1 MDLEKAIEFILE
13 AQSKNDAQ
21 IAKLTRS
28 VDALR
33 DIVQTGVR
41 MLGNYQTKTDI
52 LIDALTQSQLRTEET
67 MRAFMDSQAETNS
80 LLDRKLPPAA

>member
-1 MDLEKAIEFILE
+1 MDMEQAVEFILE
-13 AQSKNDAQ
+13 AQAKNDAQ
-21 IAKLTRS
+21 IGKLTRS

-33 DIVQTGVR
+33 DIVKTGVR

-67 MRAFMDSQAETNS
+67 MRAFMDSQAETNN
-80 LLDRKLPPAA
+80 LIARRLPPAA